1 MNEAIIPFVS
11 VIIPVYNDA
20 ERLQICLKSLQD
32 QTYPKEKYEI
42 IVVDNGSTDSPRDV
56 VNQFS
61 QARMDCE
68 SKPGSYAARNKGILL
83 AKGEVIAFT
92 DADCIPASDWL
103 EKGVE
108 ILLKTINCGL
118 VAGRVDLFLH
128 DPTQPTPVELYQK
141 LTSFRQEAY
150 VKNLKFGPTA
160 NVFTFKHVID
170 AVGSFNDSL
179 KSGGDFEWGNRVF
192 SAGYQQIYADD
203 VKVAHPA
210 RRSFQELYR
219 RQARIIGGKFDLLEK
234 KRYSSKGF
242 AKVLLVDIKRT
253 LNMLLLICKTD
264 KLNGVDQ
271 RLKAMIVALFA
282 GYVLIS
288 EKTACQLRGGSG
300 VYR

>member
-1 MNEAIIPFVS
+1 MNAADTPFVS

-20 ERLQICLKSLQD
+20 ERLQTCLKALQV
-32 QTYPKEKYEI
+32 QTYPKDKYEI
-42 IVVDNGSTDSPRDV
+42 VVIDNGSTESPQPV
-56 VNQFS
+56 VEQFS
-61 QARMDCE
+61 QARMDQE

-83 AKGEVIAFT
+83 AQGEVIAFT

-103 EKGVE
+103 EQGVKN
-108 ILLKTINCGL
+108 LLNTANCGL
-118 VAGRVDLFLH
+118 VAGRVDLFLQ
-128 DPTQPTPVELYQK
+128 DPNQPTPVELYQK

-170 AVGSFNDSL
+170 AVGSFNDNL

-192 SAGYQQIYADD
+192 SAGYQQIYADE

-219 RQARIIGGKFDLLEK
+219 RQARIIGGKFDLLEN
-234 KRYSSKGF
+234 KRYSLKGF
-242 AKVLLVDIKRT
+242 ARVLLVDIQRT
-253 LNMLLLICKTD
+253 LRMVLLICKTD
-264 KLNGVDQ
+264 KLNGIDQ
-271 RLKAMIVALFA
+271 RLQTMIVALFA

>member
-1 MNEAIIPFVS
+1 MNEAVIPFVS

-32 QTYPKEKYEI
+32 QTYPKEQYEI
-42 IVVDNGSTDSPRDV
+42 IVVDNGSTDSPQGIVD
-56 VNQFS
+56 QFS

-92 DADCIPASDWL
+92 DADCIPASDWI

-170 AVGSFNDSL
+170 AVGLFNDSL

-192 SAGYQQIYADD
+192 SAGYQQTYADG

-234 KRYSSKGF
+234 KRYSLKGF
-242 AKVLLVDIKRT
+242 ARVLLVDIRRT

-264 KLNGVDQ
+264 KLDGVDQ
-271 RLKAMIVALFA
+271 RLKAMMVALFA